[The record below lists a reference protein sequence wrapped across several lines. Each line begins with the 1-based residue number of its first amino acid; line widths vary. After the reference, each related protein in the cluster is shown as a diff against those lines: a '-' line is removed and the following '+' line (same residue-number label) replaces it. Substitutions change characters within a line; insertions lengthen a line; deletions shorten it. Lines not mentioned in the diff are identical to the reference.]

1 MPDFPKIG
9 GATAVEVWAHAT
21 RQLNADGAN
30 VIRDAILSDATK
42 IAGGN
47 IDTTLSSRAAPADIL
62 VDPVTDKID
71 GSQIDALL
79 SSRAPSGEYDAAL
92 DAAISS
98 RAPSSEYDTE
108 MAHLDVDVGSR
119 ADAAE
124 FTAARA
130 AKMDKIQDFI
140 EEATG
145 TLTAT
150 GAVDVVKEIAD
161 TVNKL
166 HCFIDLSLM
175 QAADTIKVA
184 QEIKIK
190 AAGSYAK
197 YAEEEYSGVQDKP
210 MLYVVT
216 KPARHGIKVTLEQT
230 AGTYRDYD
238 WETFQE
244 KAA

>member
-1 MPDFPKIG
+1 MPDFPSTA
-9 GATAVEVWAHAT
+9 GASAAEVWGYAT
-21 RQLNADGAN
+21 RQLSADGAN

-42 IAGGN
+42 IPGAN

-62 VDPVTDKID
+62 VEPATDKID
-71 GSQIDALL
+71 GSKIDGSIA
-79 SSRAPSGEYDAAL
+79 SRAPSGEYDT
-92 DAAISS
+92 
-98 RAPSSEYDTE
+98 P
-108 MAHLDVDVGSR
+108 MAHLDQDVSSR

-130 AKMDKIQDFI
+130 AKMDKIQDFL

-145 TLTAT
+145 ILTAT
-150 GAVDVVKEIAD
+150 GSVDVVKEITD
-161 TVNKL
+161 IVNKL

-175 QAADTIKVA
+175 EAGDTIKVA

-190 AAGSYAK
+190 SGGTYAK

-216 KPARHGIKVTLEQT
+216 KPSRHGIKITLEQT
-230 AGTYRDYD
+230 VGTNRDYD